1 MSLLHQQPEE
11 EIDDAALGEELTK
24 GTSHV
29 VVASIVATMVVAI
42 AVAVYVLAGE
52 KPPVAS
58 GEIVQVWAHPSHVE
72 TSGFDANGG
81 AMAKL
86 SFDQVLLFA
95 HIKLRNQSK
104 VPLFLE
110 DVLVNFRLPDG
121 GLSVSEGDAAQYQEV
136 LFAYPELT
144 AMRGVPI
151 SPRTMLQPGQSLDG
165 IAFWVFRVSKQQWDA
180 REDWKSDSR
189 HGDPGSKFGLNFT
202 FPIQYQHSLSLAPH
216 TPVIEQ

>member
-1 MSLLHQQPEE
+1 MSLLHQIPEE

-81 AMAKL
+81 AMEKQ

-95 HIKLRNQSK
+95 HVRLRNQSK

-110 DVLVNFRLPDG
+110 DVLANVNLPDG
-121 GLSVSEGDAAQYQEV
+121 GLSVSEGDPAQYQEV
-136 LFAYPELT
+136 LLAYPELS
-144 AMRGVPI
+144 ALRGTPI
-151 SPRTMLQPGQSLDG
+151 PPRTMLPPGQSLDG

-180 REDWKSDSR
+180 RTDWKPDSKR
-189 HGDPGSKFGLNFT
+189 GDPGSKFGLNFT
-202 FPIQYQHSLSLAPH
+202 IPFQYQHSLVLAPH
-216 TPVIEQ
+216 SPVIEQ

>member
-1 MSLLHQQPEE
+1 MSLLHQKPEE

-29 VVASIVATMVVAI
+29 VVATIVATMVVAI

-58 GEIVQVWAHPSHVE
+58 GEIVQVWAHPSHVD
-72 TSGFDANGG
+72 TSGFDANGE
-81 AMAKL
+81 AMEKL
-86 SFDQVLLFA
+86 NFDQVILFA

-110 DVLVNFRLPDG
+110 DVLVNVRLPEG
-121 GLSVSEGDAAQYQEV
+121 GLSVSQGDAAQYREI
-136 LFAYPELT
+136 LLAYPELT

-165 IAFWVFRVSKQQWDA
+165 IVFWVFRVTKQQWDA
-180 REDWKSDSR
+180 RADWKSDSR
-189 HGDPGSKFGLNFT
+189 RGDPGSKFGLNFT
-202 FPIQYQHSLSLAPH
+202 FPFQYQHSLTLAPH